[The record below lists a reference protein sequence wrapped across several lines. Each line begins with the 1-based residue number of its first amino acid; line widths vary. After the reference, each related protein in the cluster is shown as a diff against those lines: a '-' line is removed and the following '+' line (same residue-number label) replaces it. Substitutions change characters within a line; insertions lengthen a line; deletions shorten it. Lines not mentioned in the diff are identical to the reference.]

1 MSKLP
6 IVALVLGILGVVL
19 GGITL
24 LVSLLLPPLTHGR
37 TSWEE
42 AMFGIIPGAV
52 CLLPSVLLALVGLVA
67 MFMRKKKAAQP

>member
-6 IVALVLGILGVVL
+6 VVALVLGIIGIVL

-24 LVSLLLPPLTHGR
+24 LVSILLPPLTHGH

-52 CLLPSVLLALVGLVA
+52 CFLPSLLLALVGLVA
-67 MFMRKKKAAQP
+67 VILRKKKAG